1 MQPLHFKELKPY
13 IWGVDSKSVRMKSG
27 IQIIILVILMAFS
40 ISNVSCGFGAGS
52 YAGAKDYEFNTSS
65 QELVKRIEQLKEDK
79 PSLNWVTTNEEG
91 VLQNKDGKNRDYYLS
106 FYFILPV
113 AGKNAVVLTIIDKRD
128 NYPAVLKLDCITYS
142 LNGGDFVWIDKLK
155 KEEREIL
162 EASFKKYVLDEI
174 GYEPQ

>member
-1 MQPLHFKELKPY
+1 
-13 IWGVDSKSVRMKSG
+13 MKSG

-106 FYFILPV
+106 FYFGLWV
-113 AGKNAVVLTIIDKRD
+113 KMGVFLSEKRSFVVL
-128 NYPAVLKLDCITYS
+128 
-142 LNGGDFVWIDKLK
+142 
-155 KEEREIL
+155 
-162 EASFKKYVLDEI
+162 
-174 GYEPQ
+174 